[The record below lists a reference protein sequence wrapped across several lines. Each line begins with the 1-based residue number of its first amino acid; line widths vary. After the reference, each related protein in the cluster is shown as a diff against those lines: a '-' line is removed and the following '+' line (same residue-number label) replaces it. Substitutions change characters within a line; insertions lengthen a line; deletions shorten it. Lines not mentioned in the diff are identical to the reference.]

1 MGKRKNVILIGMPA
15 CGKSSIGVVLAKR
28 TGRSF
33 IDGDLVIQEQTG
45 RLLKE
50 LIEEYGDDEF
60 RGIEDRVCAEIKA
73 ENAVIAP
80 GGSVVYGERA
90 MAHLREIGTIVYLK
104 LPYTVIRSR
113 LGSLKARGVTMKKGQ
128 TLRGLYDER
137 IRLYE
142 RYADIVIEE
151 NGLSTRQTV
160 EAVVRALGE
169 EESE

>member
-1 MGKRKNVILIGMPA
+1 M
-15 CGKSSIGVVLAKR
+15 
-28 TGRSF
+28 
-33 IDGDLVIQEQTG
+33 
-45 RLLKE
+45 
-50 LIEEYGDDEF
+50 
-60 RGIEDRVCAEIKA
+60 
-73 ENAVIAP
+73 
-80 GGSVVYGERA
+80 
-90 MAHLREIGTIVYLK
+90 
-104 LPYTVIRSR
+104 IRSR